1 MASEVIYAKVSP
13 KERVDFISE
22 DSDTGKKNVY
32 LNITSFSFAR
42 GCILKTFTLFLNCSQ
57 ATEVMWKAFL
67 TFNTRLFIIQIYWH
81 GKFMFI
87 DTMNAE
93 F

>member
-32 LNITSFSFAR
+32 LNITSFSFPR
-42 GCILKTFTLFLNCSQ
+42 GRILKTFTLFLIVLKQLKSC
-57 ATEVMWKAFL
+57 
-67 TFNTRLFIIQIYWH
+67 
-81 GKFMFI
+81 GKPF
-87 DTMNAE
+87 
-93 F
+93 

>member
-42 GCILKTFTLFLNCSQ
+42 GRILKTFTLF
-57 ATEVMWKAFL
+57 
-67 TFNTRLFIIQIYWH
+67 
-81 GKFMFI
+81 
-87 DTMNAE
+87 
-93 F
+93 